1 MKISLISRFLLLLT
15 TLFSFGCGGTGL
27 EGEYLGKIG
36 QKSNVTIRFFDGT
49 EAEIQGYWNQNLKG
63 TYKKSSIKGEHV
75 DSIVFLGPSEKP
87 FKLRVCYQAIEDHIE
102 ILAIHSRVFGP
113 GARYIQTE
121 SDSVFGSQNPKL
133 YKVE

>member
-1 MKISLISRFLLLLT
+1 MKISSISRILLLLT
-15 TLFSFGCGGTGL
+15 TLFSSGCGGTGL

-36 QKSNVTIRFFDGT
+36 QKSNVTIRFFDGS
-49 EAEIQGYWNQNLKG
+49 EAEITGYWNQPLKG
-63 TYKKSSIKGEHV
+63 SYKKSSIKGENV

-87 FKLRVCYQAIEDHIE
+87 FKLRVCYETKEDHIE

-121 SDSVFGSQNPKL
+121 SDSTFGNPNPKL

>member
-1 MKISLISRFLLLLT
+1 MKISLISRFLLILSTVFL
-15 TLFSFGCGGTGL
+15 SGCGGTGL

-36 QKSNVTIRFFDGT
+36 QKNNVTIRFFDGT
-49 EAEIQGYWNQNLKG
+49 EAEIKGYWNQTLKG
-63 TYKKSSIKGEHV
+63 SHKKSSIKGENV
-75 DSIVFLGPSEKP
+75 DSIVFLGPSDKP
-87 FKLRVCYQAIEDHIE
+87 FKLRVCYQANEGHIE

-121 SDSVFGSQNPKL
+121 SDSVFGTQNPKL